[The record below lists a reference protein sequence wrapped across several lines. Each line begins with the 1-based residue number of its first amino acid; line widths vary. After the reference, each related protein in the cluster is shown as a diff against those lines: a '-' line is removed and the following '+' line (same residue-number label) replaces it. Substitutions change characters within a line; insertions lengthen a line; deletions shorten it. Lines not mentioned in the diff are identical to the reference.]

1 MLKHTFHRI
10 LLKSKCNFTRS
21 LLNTVFPYIT
31 LKRGKEIDPKIN
43 AQPKIKEDV
52 RRAKEIP

>member
-1 MLKHTFHRI
+1 M
-10 LLKSKCNFTRS
+10 S

-31 LKRGKEIDPKIN
+31 LKRGKEKDPKIN